1 MSAQSEHT
9 VYIDSVLTQNN
20 LRSDY
25 IELKSKQ
32 LIADKYNV
40 SLWTIQDRMKR
51 FNIDNISRKIYS
63 CDEDMFSR
71 ETEKSFYLAGFIA
84 ADGCISITK
93 GNRQNALSIFLSE
106 KDEDHLLMM
115 KDLFRFDGKIHSSII
130 KNSKRNPI
138 WKDSVNKGFT
148 ISSNKI
154 CNDLEKFN
162 IVPRKTYS
170 YSFPEWLRTH
180 QLVNHFMRGY
190 VDGDGCI
197 RIANH
202 YKSGILVLSVVSYRK
217 EFLETFKAVIEN
229 QCNMK
234 WNNNIGVNK
243 NHFTLT
249 YSGNRQVLTV
259 ADFLYKEA
267 TIYLPRKYE
276 PILTQRKVVATL
288 DATKVEETNVGRQ

>member
-1 MSAQSEHT
+1 
-9 VYIDSVLTQNN
+9 
-20 LRSDY
+20 
-25 IELKSKQ
+25 
-32 LIADKYNV
+32 
-40 SLWTIQDRMKR
+40 
-51 FNIDNISRKIYS
+51 
-63 CDEDMFSR
+63 
-71 ETEKSFYLAGFIA
+71 
-84 ADGCISITK
+84 
-93 GNRQNALSIFLSE
+93 
-106 KDEDHLLMM
+106 
-115 KDLFRFDGKIHSSII
+115 
-130 KNSKRNPI
+130 
-138 WKDSVNKGFT
+138 
-148 ISSNKI
+148 
-154 CNDLEKFN
+154 
-162 IVPRKTYS
+162 
-170 YSFPEWLRTH
+170 
-180 QLVNHFMRGY
+180 MRGY